1 MKMRINQLFLMVI
14 ITVATGS
21 SAFDTRSLDIPNS
34 EMDRGMHR
42 LCSIVLNDLH
52 FRWSKI

>member
-34 EMDRGMHR
+34 EMDRGMHTHFP
-42 LCSIVLNDLH
+42 IAKNDLH